1 MKLAHELKRLG
12 RHTAVYG
19 LGGMVSRVLAVLL
32 LPLYTHYLPRS
43 AYGKVETI
51 TALTAVLAIL
61 LQLGIS
67 SAFFRFYFDA
77 PEPGHKLT
85 VVRTSF
91 WFTMGMATLGLALG
105 TIFAPEIASL
115 LGPGSH
121 SANLVIAGAVGPW
134 AQTNYQQ
141 LTALF
146 RVEERS

>member
-1 MKLAHELKRLG
+1 MRLGHELKRLG
-12 RHTAVYG
+12 RHTAIYG
-19 LGGMVSRVLAVLL
+19 LGGMVSRILAVLL

-43 AYGKVETI
+43 AYGKVEI
-51 TALTAVLAIL
+51 VTAATAVIAIL
-61 LQLGIS
+61 LQLGVA

-77 PEPGHKLT
+77 KDDAGRLT

-91 WFTMGMATLGLALG
+91 WFTMGSATLGLLVGVVFAAPIARLLGLG
-105 TIFAPEIASL
+105 TAS
-115 LGPGSH
+115 
-121 SANLVIAGAVGPW
+121 NLVIAGAVGLW